1 MRLGEINNDLSLLLY
16 MMNVFFYQM
25 MVFVLGDKKMGIHFY
40 NLKVR
45 VAESWSLSS
54 YSLLIKL
61 NLFSL
66 LKLSQQ
72 DLVGRYKLT
81 KTKVVEI
88 FEFGKNN

>member
-54 YSLLIKL
+54 YSFLIKL

-72 DLVGRYKLT
+72 NLVGRYKLT